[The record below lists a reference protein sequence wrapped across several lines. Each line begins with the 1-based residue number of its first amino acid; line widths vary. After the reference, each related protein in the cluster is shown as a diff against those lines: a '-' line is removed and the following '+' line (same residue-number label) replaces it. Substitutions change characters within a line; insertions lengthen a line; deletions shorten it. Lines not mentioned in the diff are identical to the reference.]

1 MRSETLAGI
10 RLGTFQPP
18 ARLTASGNAGR
29 TTVFGI
35 SELATIIPLF
45 WTPGNNSC
53 FPLEGSH
60 FFWRHFELLHILGSE
75 FAEFAELD
83 NWAYMPQN
91 CKEGGTG

>member
-29 TTVFGI
+29 TTVFWI
-35 SELATIIPLF
+35 SALATKIPLF
-45 WTPGNNSC
+45 WTPGNNSR
-53 FPLEGSH
+53 FPLEGQCY
-60 FFWRHFELLHILGSE
+60 FWRLFELLHILGSE

-83 NWAYMPQN
+83 NWAYMAPN